1 MFLFKS
7 PAKLIHCLRLDCVGQ
22 NTRSPEE
29 AADRLLSSVYM
40 AIVSDVAEAEGL
52 SEDQVVLVYYY
63 CICCAELHAISSR
76 RCDKLCVWNDAVGG
90 PTTGSGRPCTSLARL
105 KWPGLPLI

>member
-1 MFLFKS
+1 M
-7 PAKLIHCLRLDCVGQ
+7 VQ

-52 SEDQVVLVYYY
+52 SEEQVALLRSY
-63 CICCAELHAISSR
+63 CIFSAKLHAISSR
-76 RCDKLCVWNDAVGG
+76 ICDKLCVGVDAVGG
-90 PTTGSGRPCTSLARL
+90 LTTRSG
-105 KWPGLPLI
+105 